1 MRLLALKKV
10 SAIDRIMERFWEID
24 FLRGIAIIMMILFHL
39 LFDIAFFTSIK
50 VPVDSGFWFWFARAT
65 AAIFILLVGISL
77 TISHQRT
84 IESGGKAG
92 KKFFKRGTKIFCYGL
107 LITII
112 TWIFFPGE
120 FIIFG
125 ILHFIGI
132 SIIISQLFFNW
143 KWKNLLLGMALFL
156 SGLFLQNFS
165 FNFPWLLWLGFKPE
179 QFATFDY
186 FPLLPW
192 FGLVLIGLF
201 AGNLL
206 YPKAKRA
213 FRIPE
218 LGKKLFARELC
229 WLGKHSL
236 AIYLLHQ
243 PILVAIMLILKT
255 A

>member
-1 MRLLALKKV
+1 
-10 SAIDRIMERFWEID
+10 MERFWEID

-39 LFDIAFFTSIK
+39 LFDLAFFTSIK
-50 VPVDSGFWFWFARAT
+50 VPVNSGLWFWFARAT
-65 AAIFILLVGISL
+65 AAIFILLAGISL
-77 TISHQRT
+77 IISYQRT
-84 IESGGKAG
+84 IEAG
-92 KKFFKRGTKIFCYGL
+92 ETQAGKFFKRGIKIFCYGL

-112 TWIFFPGE
+112 TWIFFPTE
-120 FIIFG
+120 FIVFG

-143 KWKNLLLGMALFL
+143 KLKNLLLGIILLF
-156 SGLFLQNFS
+156 SGITLQNFS
-165 FNFPWLLWLGFKPE
+165 FNFPWLLWLGFTPE

-192 FGLVLIGLF
+192 FGLILIGLF

-218 LGKKLFARELC
+218 IGKKIFARQFC
-229 WLGKHSL
+229 WLGQNSL
-236 AIYLLHQ
+236 AVYLLHQ
-243 PILVAIMLILKT
+243 PVLVVIILALKPV
-255 A
+255 